1 MRGGMVLASLVSG
14 ALGCGLFTS
23 SGLAAE
29 KAPKISFKRT
39 QIDSKFRSEGA
50 SVGDFNHDG
59 RNDIS
64 AGFVYFAAPDWK
76 MHPVIEKPQ
85 EYDPHNYSNSF
96 CNFADDVNGDGW
108 TDLLVVD
115 FPASTRGGSRIRN
128 RPAARGSVTSPR
140 RSRTTKARLTSTS
153 TVTDAANWSW
163 VIRPI
168 RRIPMA

>member
-1 MRGGMVLASLVSG
+1 MRGGMALAGLLYGALACGLLASN
-14 ALGCGLFTS
+14 
-23 SGLAAE
+23 GLAAE

-115 FPASTRGGSRIRN
+115 FPGQHTWWFENPQSAGGPWKAQHRHASHEQRKPDVSR
-128 RPAARGSVTSPR
+128 R
-140 RSRTTKARLTSTS
+140 RR
-153 TVTDAANWSW
+153 
-163 VIRPI
+163 
-168 RRIPMA
+168 